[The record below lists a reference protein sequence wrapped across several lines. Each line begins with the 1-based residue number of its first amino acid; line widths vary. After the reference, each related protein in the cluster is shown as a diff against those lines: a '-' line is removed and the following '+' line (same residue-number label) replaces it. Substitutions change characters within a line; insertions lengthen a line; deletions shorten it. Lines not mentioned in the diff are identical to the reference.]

1 MICRLLEGDM
11 KNQRSENTI
20 RVGLIGVGNWARY
33 GHVPALQSLRDFEIT
48 AVSSRQ
54 LSKAQELAKLFDI
67 PHALDDARMLVDH
80 PDVDLVVVLPPAP
93 EHAALSRIAIEAG
106 KDIYCEWPLTTKT
119 SDSENL
125 FSQAEA
131 AGVRHV
137 VGLQRR
143 LGASAQYVRDLLAEG
158 YVGRLRS
165 MSMRV
170 SIEYFGPVRPPS
182 LEWTLPAANFSHLLS
197 IYGGHFFDLFFH
209 LVGPPTSVNAIVE
222 SQFPT
227 LTLSRTGESF
237 PNETPD
243 EVLAVGR
250 LSGDGVFSVQ
260 IEAGKV
266 NNAGL
271 QIEITGTKGNLRI
284 SNAKA
289 FGNVTDNLIE
299 GAQGIGQSFKI
310 MEVPARYELP
320 EASALDVSVQ
330 DLAHLYASY
339 AADRNTGTSQ
349 APGFREAVTMHRII
363 DAVTKA
369 SESGATQFVTQ

>member
-1 MICRLLEGDM
+1 MN
-11 KNQRSENTI
+11 KHRSEGKI
-20 RVGLIGVGNWARY
+20 RTGLIGVGNWARY
-33 GHVPALQSLRDFEIT
+33 GHIPALQSLQDFEIT

-54 LSKAQELAKLFDI
+54 LSKAQEVAELFSI
-67 PHALDDARMLVDH
+67 PHALDDARQLVEH

-93 EHAALSRIAIEAG
+93 EHAALGRMAIEAG
-106 KDIYCEWPLTTKT
+106 KDVYCEWPLTTNT

-125 FSQAEA
+125 LSRAEA

-143 LGASAQYVRDLLAEG
+143 LGASAQYVRDLIAGG
-158 YVGRLRS
+158 YVGHLRS
-165 MSMRV
+165 VSMRV

-197 IYGGHFFDLFFH
+197 IYGGHFFDLLFN
-209 LVGPPTSVNAIVE
+209 LVGQPASVNALVT

-243 EVLAVGR
+243 AVLAIGR
-250 LSGDGVFSVQ
+250 LSGDGLFSVQ
-260 IEAGKV
+260 IEAGKL

-271 QIEITGTKGNLRI
+271 QIEITGTEGNLRI
-284 SNAKA
+284 SNEKS

-299 GAQGIGQSFKI
+299 GAQGSGQPFSVL
-310 MEVPARYELP
+310 EAPPRYELP

-339 AADRNTGTSQ
+339 AADRKAGTYR
-349 APGFREAVTMHRII
+349 APGFREAVTMHRFI
-363 DAVTKA
+363 DAVVIA
-369 SESGATQFVTQ
+369 SATGSAQFVTQ